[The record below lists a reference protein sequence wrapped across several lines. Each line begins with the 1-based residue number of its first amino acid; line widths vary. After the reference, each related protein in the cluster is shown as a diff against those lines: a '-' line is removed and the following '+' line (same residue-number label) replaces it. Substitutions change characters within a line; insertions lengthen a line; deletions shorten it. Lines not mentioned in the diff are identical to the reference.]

1 MSSSGTAA
9 SPLPFDELQYHNF
22 QPSLA
27 TYRRRFSRTL
37 AAWRMTALIA
47 TPIDTMTTR
56 ITSRAA
62 IMEPKNRAASTSPIT
77 ADAINSAASPALS
90 RQNRCGGGERISRA
104 SGFLSCG
111 RMIWKRVMVAPL
123 PVYSCQ
129 LPFCSSLRPHES
141 SSAAQISRRMN
152 ISRL

>member
-27 TYRRRFSRTL
+27 TYRCRFSRIL

-47 TPIDTMTTR
+47 TTTDTMTTR
-56 ITSRAA
+56 ITSKAA

-77 ADAINSAASPALS
+77 ADAINRAASPALS
-90 RQNRCGGGERISRA
+90 RQNRRGGGERISCA
-104 SGFLSCG
+104 SGFRSG
-111 RMIWKRVMVAPL
+111 DRMIWKRVMVAL
-123 PVYSCQ
+123 FQFTRASY
-129 LPFCSSLRPHES
+129 H
-141 SSAAQISRRMN
+141 SARVEDLASRAA
-152 ISRL
+152 LLK